1 MTDPT
6 TIEATRDARR
16 KRLRAFRESIP
27 ISQEKLGKLAGISRV
42 RINKIE
48 NGADKMTRAT
58 TIGALAGAFCLTLD
72 EFEGVLAGHVSETA
86 MVSVAK
92 WRMRRKA
99 AAAAGEGVAK

>member
-48 NGADKMTRAT
+48 SGLDKMSSAKTRD
-58 TIGALAGAFCLTLD
+58 ALARGLGLSRD
-72 EFEGVLAGHVSETA
+72 EFEELLSGHMTA
-86 MVSVAK
+86 E
-92 WRMRRKA
+92 A
-99 AAAAGEGVAK
+99 AARRVRRRASAGGEGVAK

>member
-48 NGADKMTRAT
+48 SGADKMTRAT
-58 TIGALAGAFCLTLD
+58 TVGALARAFCLTLD
-72 EFEGVLAGHVSETA
+72 EFEGLLSGEADGETLRKR
-86 MVSVAK
+86 AK
-92 WRMRRKA
+92 RR
-99 AAAAGEGVAK
+99 AAAGEGVAK